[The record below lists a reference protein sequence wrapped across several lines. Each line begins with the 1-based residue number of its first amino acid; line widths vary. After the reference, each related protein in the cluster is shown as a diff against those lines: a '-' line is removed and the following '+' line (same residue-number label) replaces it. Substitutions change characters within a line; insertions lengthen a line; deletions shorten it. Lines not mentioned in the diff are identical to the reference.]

1 MVSEPRKVFGVVMH
15 DIFTSNLFN
24 FGLVSYKKF
33 ISFNKHDSETRPAIG
48 WISVKRADKDVSR
61 GAGPQSSSGRFPSAH
76 HY

>member
-24 FGLVSYKKF
+24 FGLVCYKKF

-48 WISVKRADKDVSR
+48 WIIKRADKDVSR
-61 GAGPQSSSGRFPSAH
+61 GAGPQSSSGRIPSAH